1 MTHFAACRIQSVKTL
16 NRFSRNMGQGIQKI
30 RGFPTAGP
38 REPAISGRLR
48 PNLLDFN
55 NNLKG
60 LTMADFGND
69 GGLWTARL
77 LGASAGAAV
86 SLIYLLPRSRREAAC
101 RFFTGLACGLVFG
114 GPAGRWIAVR
124 LGIASYLGPAEVLLT
139 GSAAA
144 SLSAWW
150 GLGVLARLAERLRE

>member
-1 MTHFAACRIQSVKTL
+1 M
-16 NRFSRNMGQGIQKI
+16 
-30 RGFPTAGP
+30 
-38 REPAISGRLR
+38 R
-48 PNLLDFN
+48 PLLAVFHN
-55 NNLKG
+55 NPKG

-69 GGLWTARL
+69 GGLWTARFI
-77 LGASAGAAV
+77 GASAGAAV
-86 SLIYLLPRSRREAAC
+86 SLIYLLPKTRREAGC

-114 GPAGRWIAVR
+114 GPAGLWIGVR
-124 LGIASYLGPAEVLLT
+124 LGIAAYLGPSEMLLT